1 MVGTKLK
8 LVCDSPME
16 EKKKEKK
23 GVRLFGSR
31 IHKKLSL
38 VF

>member
-1 MVGTKLK
+1 MDGTKLQ

-16 EKKKEKK
+16 EKKEEKIE
-23 GVRLFGSR
+23 VRLFDSG